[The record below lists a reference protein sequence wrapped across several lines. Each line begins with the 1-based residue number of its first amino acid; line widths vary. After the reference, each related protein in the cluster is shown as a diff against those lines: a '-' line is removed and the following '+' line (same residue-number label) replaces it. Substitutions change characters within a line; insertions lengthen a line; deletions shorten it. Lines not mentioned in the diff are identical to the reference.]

1 MDESVIFWKENFKQ
15 TIARITRQTQFEQ
28 TWKPYI
34 LYDIK
39 TVECTHYIMVDR
51 EACIKSCFMTIMTV
65 GETNLRLPGLSKINF
80 LDKKTKNLFV
90 ARMVPEL
97 WL

>member
-1 MDESVIFWKENFKQ
+1 MNLWSSEKKILNKLLLGSLGKHNLSK
-15 TIARITRQTQFEQ
+15 

-34 LYDIK
+34 LYDTK